1 MSSKIKILGCVL
13 SFICSITLYGQI
25 DSFEYKRELKGITDS
40 WHRIM
45 LPDEL
50 FKNVSSD
57 LSDIRIYGITK
68 EKDTVEAPYILK
80 QNKEKR
86 SSKQIN
92 FEIINRAT
100 TSKGSFVTF
109 KVPSDQSINQIKLFF
124 KEDNFDRL
132 VNLEGS
138 QNFKEWYSIV
148 DSYRILSIKN
158 ELTAYTFT
166 SLKLPDSKYQYYR
179 LFIKGTTAPEL
190 KNAQITLQETTE
202 GDYKMHAIKSIRT
215 QEKKQKRSTVIDI
228 DLQTAV
234 PVSYIKIEDGNTFDY
249 YRSVRI
255 EYLRDSIQTEKGWR
269 YNYQS
274 LSSGIL
280 NSIEENEFRFRST
293 IINKLRVIIEN
304 QDNEPLTINT
314 VQIKGYTHELI
325 TRFTTPA
332 TYYLVYGNAR
342 IGRPSYDLQ
351 YLSNRVPEQLKT
363 IQPGVEEGIE
373 KKREKIVAPLFEN
386 KIWLWAVMGV
396 IIVLLGGFTLMM
408 MKKK

>member
-1 MSSKIKILGCVL
+1 MRSKINILGCVL
-13 SFICSITLYGQI
+13 FLICSSIYGQI
-25 DSFEYKRELKGITDS
+25 DRYEYKRELKGITDS

-68 EKDTVEAPYILK
+68 ENDTVEAPYILK
-80 QNKEKR
+80 KNQEKR
-86 SSKQIN
+86 SSKQVN
-92 FEIINRAT
+92 FKIINRAT
-100 TSKGSFVTF
+100 TSKGCFITF
-109 KVPSDQSINQIKLFF
+109 KISSDQAINQIKLFF

-138 QNFKEWYSIV
+138 QNLKEWYSIV
-148 DSYRILSIKN
+148 DSYRILSIRN

-179 LFIKGTTAPEL
+179 LFVNGTNAPEL
-190 KNAQITLQETTE
+190 KNAQITLKETTE
-202 GDYKMHAIKSIRT
+202 GDYKMHTIKSMRT
-215 QEKKQKRSTVIDI
+215 QEKKQNRSTVIDI

-234 PVSYIKIEDGNTFDY
+234 PVSYIKIEGGNDFDY

-255 EYLRDSIQTEKGWR
+255 EYLRDSIKTEKGWR
-269 YNYQS
+269 YNYQN

-280 NSIEENEFRFRST
+280 NSIEENEFRSNSKIT
-293 IINKLRVIIEN
+293 NKLRVIINN
-304 QDNEPLTINT
+304 QDNEPLTIGAI
-314 VQIKGYTHELI
+314 QIKGYTHELI

-332 TYYLVYGNAR
+332 TYFLVYGNAK
-342 IGRPSYDLQ
+342 IGKPSYDLQ
-351 YLSNRVPEQLKT
+351 YMSNIVPEKLKT
-363 IQPGVEEGIE
+363 IELGTEKGIE
-373 KKREKIVAPLFEN
+373 KKGEKVVAPLFEN
-386 KIWLWAVMGV
+386 KIWLWVVMGV
-396 IIVLLGGFTLMM
+396 IIALLGGFTLMM

>member
-1 MSSKIKILGCVL
+1 MRLKINILGCIL
-13 SFICSITLYGQI
+13 FLICSITYGQI
-25 DSFEYKRELKGITDS
+25 DRYEYKRELKGITDS
-40 WHRIM
+40 WHRVM

-68 EKDTVEAPYILK
+68 ERDTVEAPYILK
-80 QNKEKR
+80 QNQEKR
-86 SSKQIN
+86 SSKQVN

-100 TSKGSFVTF
+100 TGKGSFITF
-109 KVPSDQSINQIKLFF
+109 KISSDQAINQIKLFF
-124 KEDNFDRL
+124 KENNFDRL

-138 QNFKEWYSIV
+138 QNLKEWYSIV

-166 SLKLPDSKYQYYR
+166 NLKLPDSKYQYYR
-179 LFIKGTTAPEL
+179 LFIKGTKAPAL
-190 KNAQITLQETTE
+190 KNAQITLQETTK
-202 GDYKMHAIKSIRT
+202 GDYKMHAIKSMRT
-215 QEKKQKRSTVIDI
+215 QEDKQNRSTVIDI

-234 PVSYIKIEDGNTFDY
+234 PVSYIKIEGANNFDY

-269 YNYQS
+269 YTYQN

-280 NSIEENEFRFRST
+280 NSIEENEFRSSST
-293 IINKLRVIIEN
+293 ITNKLRVIIDN
-304 QDNEPLTINT
+304 QDNEPLTIGAI
-314 VQIKGYTHELI
+314 QIKGYTHELI

-332 TYYLVYGNAR
+332 AYYLVYGNAR
-342 IGRPSYDLQ
+342 IGKPSYDLQ
-351 YLSNRVPEQLKT
+351 YMSNIVPEKLKT
-363 IQPGVEEGIE
+363 IVLGAEEGIE
-373 KKREKIVAPLFEN
+373 KKGKKVVSPLFEN

-396 IIVLLGGFTLMM
+396 IIALLGGFTLMM

>member
-1 MSSKIKILGCVL
+1 MRLKINILGCVL
-13 SFICSITLYGQI
+13 LFICSTIYGQI
-25 DSFEYKRELKGITDS
+25 DSYAYKRELKGITDN

-45 LPDEL
+45 LPDEM
-50 FKNVSSD
+50 FKNVSQD

-68 EKDTVEAPYILK
+68 ENDTVEAPYILK
-80 QNKEKR
+80 QNQKKR
-86 SSKQIN
+86 SSKQVN

-109 KVPSDQSINQIKLFF
+109 KIPSEQAINQIRLFF

-138 QNFKEWYSIV
+138 QNLKEWYSII
-148 DSYRILSIKN
+148 DEYRILSIKN
-158 ELTAYTFT
+158 ELTAYSFT

-179 LFIKGTTAPEL
+179 LFIKGTAAPEL
-190 KNAQITLQETTE
+190 KNAQITMQETTE
-202 GDYKMHAIKSIRT
+202 GDYKMHAIKSMRT
-215 QEKKQKRSTVIDI
+215 EEKKQNRSTVIDI

-234 PVSYIKIEDGNTFDY
+234 PVSYIKIEASNNFDY

-255 EYLRDSIQTEKGWR
+255 EYLRDSIQTQKEWR
-269 YNYQS
+269 YTYQN

-280 NSIEENEFRFRST
+280 NSIEENEFRCNST
-293 IINKLRVIIEN
+293 ITDKLRVIIDN
-304 QDNEPLTINT
+304 QDNEPLTIST
-314 VQIKGYTHELI
+314 IQIKGYTYELI

-332 TYYLVYGNAR
+332 TYYLTYGNAR
-342 IGRPSYDLQ
+342 IGKPSYDLQ
-351 YLSNRVPEQLKT
+351 YMSNIVPEKLKPIGLGT
-363 IQPGVEEGIE
+363 EEGIE
-373 KKREKIVAPLFEN
+373 KKGVKVVTPLFEN

-396 IIVLLGGFTLMM
+396 IIALLGGFTLMM